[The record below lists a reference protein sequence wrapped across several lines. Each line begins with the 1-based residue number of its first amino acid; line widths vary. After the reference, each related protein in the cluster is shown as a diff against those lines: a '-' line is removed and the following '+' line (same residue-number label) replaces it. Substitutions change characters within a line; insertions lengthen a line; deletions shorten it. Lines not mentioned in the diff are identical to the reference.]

1 MGTPTSSFKTY
12 LMYKATSGATSYEK
26 LVDIKEMPDLGSAPN
41 TLDATTLSD
50 PQKVYVNDIYDPGA
64 LEFSA
69 NYDKDDYDKLKAL
82 EGKRLQYA
90 IWMGAENSSGDYVP
104 TGSEGKF
111 EFEGELAVWVKGASV
126 SAIRDMGISI
136 APATEIKKASA
147 ND

>member
-1 MGTPTSSFKTY
+1 MPTSSFKTY
-12 LMYKATSGATSYEK
+12 LMYKPTAGAESYEK
-26 LVDIKEMPDLGSAPN
+26 LVDVKETPDLGSAPN

-69 NYDKDDYDKLKAL
+69 NYDSSDFEKLKGL
-82 EGKRLQYA
+82 EGKRLPYA
-90 IWMGAENSSGDYVP
+90 VWMGAENSSGDYVP

-111 EFEGELAVWVKGASV
+111 EFEGELAVWVKGTAV

-136 APATEIKKASA
+136 APATEIKKVTA
-147 ND
+147 

>member
-1 MGTPTSSFKTY
+1 MSKPTSSFKTY
-12 LMYKATSGATSYEK
+12 LMYKATVSASSYEK

-69 NYDKDDYDKLKAL
+69 NYDATDFEKLKRL
-82 EGKRLQYA
+82 EGQRLPFA
-90 IWMGAENSSGDYVP
+90 IWMGAENSTGDYVP

-111 EFEGELAVWVKGASV
+111 EFEGELAVWVKGTSV
-126 SAIRDMGISI
+126 SSIRDMGISI
-136 APATEIKKASA
+136 APATEIKKVTE
-147 ND
+147 

>member
-1 MGTPTSSFKTY
+1 MSKPTSSFKTY
-12 LMYKATSGATSYEK
+12 LMYKATVSASSYEK

-69 NYDKDDYDKLKAL
+69 NYDATDFEKLKKL
-82 EGKRLQYA
+82 EGQRLSFA
-90 IWMGAENSSGDYVP
+90 IWMGAENSTGDYVP

-111 EFEGELAVWVKGASV
+111 EFEGELAVWVKGTSV
-126 SAIRDMGISI
+126 SSIRDMGISI
-136 APATEIKKASA
+136 APATEIKKVTE
-147 ND
+147 